1 MASYWFCNNQPKAC
15 MTSVVRGSLPPLPW
29 GHAPITLWTGLTHS
43 PSFPS
48 AKVGAC
54 SLASGLPSQTK
65 SAALSPRPTPGH
77 TPLLSAPAAPRP
89 SPAQS
94 VHFASLGDLSIKRY
108 TVLWK
113 TPHVFP
119 CSGKGLT
126 PRRAPINAF
135 CSLNTSHRLPNLAFF
150 PR

>member
-1 MASYWFCNNQPKAC
+1 MHLHLDYHNSFLTIALNSAYNCQGNSFIKCKSYGGSTHQWLPTGCNNQPKAC

-77 TPLLSAPAAPRP
+77 TPLLSAPAAP
-89 SPAQS
+89 A
-94 VHFASLGDLSIKRY
+94 LL
-108 TVLWK
+108 
-113 TPHVFP
+113 PHNL
-119 CSGKGLT
+119 C
-126 PRRAPINAF
+126 
-135 CSLNTSHRLPNLAFF
+135 TSRHWGIYR
-150 PR
+150 